1 MKFVYDINTMSE
13 VFGTST
19 PEELVK
25 KIKDYFHVAG
35 IDVEVTAA
43 EDSVSVE
50 LPSTDEASTDAE
62 FSAIA
67 GLCQQGKFKQAE
79 PLLDDFIEH
88 HPATAK
94 PTASKPRWPLRG
106 GQLTTP

>member
-88 HPATAK
+88 HPRYSEAHRIKAQMAIK
-94 PTASKPRWPLRG
+94 G
-106 GQLTTP
+106 GGN